1 MHLGGHD
8 PRRYFESLSRTAETL
23 LGAVR
28 QALNLPESE
37 WSEET
42 SRPVSILRFL
52 NYPETSSNSLRMA
65 AHYDDNLLTLLHQSV
80 PENGF
85 DSLQVMLPNETHW
98 RSVPAQDD
106 FFVVNVGEALMYLT
120 EGRVV
125 ATKHRVASVPEHL
138 REGSARTSAAFFC
151 TPNWD
156 CGLRPVSPQGVD
168 HELGQMAKDFGLNEL
183 RDPDGSIPYYRLQNR
198 AVDRGFVS

>member
-1 MHLGGHD
+1 M
-8 PRRYFESLSRTAETL
+8 
-23 LGAVR
+23 
-28 QALNLPESE
+28 
-37 WSEET
+37 
-42 SRPVSILRFL
+42 SILRFL

-65 AHYDDNLLTLLHQSV
+65 AHYDDNPLTLLHQSV
-80 PENGF
+80 SENGF

-98 RSVPAQDD
+98 PSGPAQDL
-106 FFVVNVGEALMYLT
+106 FFVNVGEALIYLT

-125 ATKHRVASVPEHL
+125 ATKHRVASVPKHL
-138 REGSARTSAAFFC
+138 REGSARTSAVFFC
-151 TPNWD
+151 APNWD

-168 HELGQMAKDFGLNEL
+168 NELGQMAKGFGLNEL